1 MKIENT
7 NGSIPQLGDYRE
19 DVDIRRLLLRYQ
31 VSAQLLQVMDEKK
44 ISRSDL
50 AKLLGTSPSNIS
62 QILNGNR
69 NLTLDT
75 ICDIS
80 MALESDVQI
89 NFKDTYEQKSYDHIV
104 YEEEYT
110 IEGSAEGLP
119 YGGLSYGRLG

>member
-1 MKIENT
+1 MKIKNT

-19 DVDIRRLLLRYQ
+19 DVDIRRLLLRYE

-50 AKLLGTSPSNIS
+50 ARLLGTSVSNIS

-75 ICDIS
+75 ISDIS
-80 MALESDVQI
+80 MALESDIQI
-89 NFKDTYEQKSYDHIV
+89 NFKDTYEQKSCNEIV
-104 YEEEYT
+104 FQEEYT
-110 IEGSAEGLP
+110 SEGYAEGLP
-119 YGGLSYGRLG
+119 YGGLLYSHLG